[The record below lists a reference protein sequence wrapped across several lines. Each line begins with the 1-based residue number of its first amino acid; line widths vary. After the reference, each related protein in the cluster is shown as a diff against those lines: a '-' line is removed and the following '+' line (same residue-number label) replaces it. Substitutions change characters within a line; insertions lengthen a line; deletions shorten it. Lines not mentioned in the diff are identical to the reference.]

1 MASQP
6 IRLGI
11 HDFINAQPLVLPL
24 KMDAG
29 RLNLDLVL
37 DNPARLAAKL
47 KEGELDIAMV
57 PSIEYLKNAD
67 AYRLIPEVCI
77 ASRGPV
83 GSVLLVSKKP
93 LDEVRTLAMDNRSRT
108 SVALLNILFNRRLSP
123 SVLKGG
129 ANPDPERM
137 LQQND
142 AILIIGDQA
151 FLLEEGHP
159 NLTVYD
165 LSEEWFRLTGKSF
178 VHAVMAV
185 RPEARLSTELI
196 QFLKGAADMGRN
208 MLDAITLLPCV
219 KDVGLSPE
227 ACKDYLTNRI
237 LYHLGEQELDGLM
250 HFREACQK
258 GHLLDH
264 QHPIEFV

>member
-1 MASQP
+1 MASKRM
-6 IRLGI
+6 RLGI

-29 RLNLDLVL
+29 RLNIDLVL
-37 DNPARLAAKL
+37 DTPALLAAKL

-57 PSIEYLKNAD
+57 PSIEYLKDAD

-93 LDEVRTLAMDNRSRT
+93 LDQVRTLAMDNRSRT
-108 SVALLNILFNRRLSP
+108 SVALLHILFNRRLAP
-123 SVLKGG
+123 FTLKGP
-129 ANPDPERM
+129 ADPDPERM

-151 FLLEEGHP
+151 FLLEDSHP
-159 NLTVYD
+159 DLTVYD
-165 LSEEWFRLTGKSF
+165 LSEEWFRLTRKSF

-185 RPEARLSTELI
+185 RPEARPSPELI
-196 QFLKGAADMGRN
+196 QFLKGAAEMGKN

-219 KDVGLSPE
+219 KNVGLAPE
-227 ACKDYLTNRI
+227 ACKEYLTKSI
-237 LYHLGEQELDGLM
+237 LYHLGELELDGLM
-250 HFREACQK
+250 HFRDICQK
-258 GHLLDH
+258 GRLLDH

>member
-1 MASQP
+1 MASHR

-37 DNPARLAAKL
+37 DTPARLSAKL
-47 KEGELDIAMV
+47 KASELDIAMV
-57 PSIEYLKNAD
+57 PTIEYLKDAD

-93 LDEVRTLAMDNRSRT
+93 LEKVRTLAMDNRSRT

-123 SVLKGG
+123 SVIKGG
-129 ANPDPERM
+129 ADPDPERM
-137 LQQND
+137 LKMND
-142 AILIIGDQA
+142 AILIIGDPS

-159 NLTVYD
+159 DLTVYD

-185 RPEARLSTELI
+185 RPEVRLSPELI
-196 QFLKGAADMGRN
+196 QFLKGAADMGKN
-208 MLDAITLLPCV
+208 MIDAITLLPQV
-219 KDVGLSPE
+219 RNVGLSPE
-227 ACKDYLTNRI
+227 ACREYLTHRI

-250 HFREACQK
+250 HFRTACHK
-258 GHLLDH
+258 GHLLNH
-264 QHPIEFV
+264 QHPIEFI